1 MLQDATVTV
10 GSTFSL
16 ETCCDHL
23 MIRGNDVE
31 ESKDIPTFLSAYET
45 FSWSSDEGVT
55 SEGWQLCFSDEHCFV
70 MEKLCDNCDISGSE
84 VSKGSGYTLSS
95 CQNECLQD
103 PSCLGIDFGKNGR
116 LGECFFNTGQATS
129 HGSNSDFDG
138 WRKANT
144 CASTTTPPGSGS
156 DYFTFSGDCDVQGD
170 CVSSNN
176 YPSVHGNGE
185 SCYVTMLQ
193 DASVT
198 PGGTFNLETC
208 CDHLM
213 IRGSDIESS
222 YAVPFFLTAGETF
235 IWTSDGSVSREG
247 WQLCFSGDCDARGK
261 TTSKYFSMS
270 GDCDARG
277 DCVSSSNYPNV
288 HGHGD
293 ICTVTMLQDAA
304 VIPGSTFEIE
314 TCCDH
319 LMIRG
324 VDTENPS
331 DIPSTLAKGERFSW
345 TSDNDVS
352 RKGWQICFSEGSDQS
367 SSRSSSGSIYFTM
380 TGDCDV
386 QGDCVS
392 SSNYPNVHG
401 HGEICTVT
409 MLQHANVTPG
419 STFSLETCC
428 DHLMIRGVDTEKSSD
443 IPFFLAA
450 GEKFSWTSDK
460 SVSREGWQLCFSDYS
475 N

>member
-1 MLQDATVTV
+1 MVLVLLLSAVLGQTSQYFAMTGDCDTQGDCVSSANYPDVHGNSESCSVTMLQDATVTV

-45 FSWSSDEGVT
+45 FSWSSDKDVT

-331 DIPSTLAKGERFSW
+331 TFHRHWLKEKDSLGRPTTMCHEKVGRFAFQKDQIKAPVDLALAPFTL
-345 TSDNDVS
+345 
-352 RKGWQICFSEGSDQS
+352 
-367 SSRSSSGSIYFTM
+367 
-380 TGDCDV
+380 
-386 QGDCVS
+386 
-392 SSNYPNVHG
+392 P
-401 HGEICTVT
+401 
-409 MLQHANVTPG
+409 
-419 STFSLETCC
+419 
-428 DHLMIRGVDTEKSSD
+428 
-443 IPFFLAA
+443 
-450 GEKFSWTSDK
+450 
-460 SVSREGWQLCFSDYS
+460 
-475 N
+475 